1 METHFCF
8 NYLKIHI
15 KNENFLTWI
24 LKEVSYIFQNN
35 YFLFL
40 IFSKNLNSVS
50 YSFFLSDIL
59 HICCINTFFF
69 CFSGIRL
76 ENLVNIVEAST
87 PHNFRS
93 RGYLTFN
100 DLTVVP
106 IQQKMIVPS
115 LLTQDEINYINNYHQ
130 RCRDMVG
137 PLLRS
142 MGKKDGLNWLIKETS
157 PIG

>member
-1 METHFCF
+1 MHM
-8 NYLKIHI
+8 LPKIS
-15 KNENFLTWI
+15 
-24 LKEVSYIFQNN
+24 V
-35 YFLFL
+35 YFF
-40 IFSKNLNSVS
+40 
-50 YSFFLSDIL
+50 
-59 HICCINTFFF
+59 HTFFF
-69 CFSGIRL
+69 RFSGIRL